1 MKVIHCAADHRRRV
15 VSRVLAGMLAVQG
28 VPAAHAVPRAG
39 HEESA
44 APARTA
50 VLDLYRGEI
59 RMVDLPG
66 QIKRIAIGD
75 GTLMTANVV
84 DGRLMLLAEKAG
96 VTSLVVWTTNGIALN
111 TTVRIAKGNVRE
123 TAAQL
128 RNVLANVPGVK
139 VVESGPNIV
148 LTGTVHRDM
157 LGRIKAA
164 TADVPNV
171 LDATVVDE
179 GDALKKTIH
188 FKVQIME
195 LTRNAQENLGIQW
208 DQKIAGPQAGV
219 QGFVGSQA
227 ETAAGMV
234 FAGIS
239 TKITSMINLMINNG
253 DAYVLAAPEL
263 NTKSGGTA
271 SFLAGGQV
279 PIPRA
284 GALGTTDVEYK
295 DYGIKLNIKPVVDT
309 HNVISAQIDTE
320 ISQIDPSVS
329 YGGYPGFLTRS
340 ARSDISLRAGETMAI
355 SGLINADAIG
365 NTSRLPFLGRLPII
379 GRLFR
384 SDEFRS
390 KRSDLVIF
398 VTPLISDPTLSP
410 NTDLLER
417 ANRIDSGFRDK
428 HGDPSPLAGRDDPD
442 GTSGTMHPI
451 GPTRPQPAG
460 AIRVRPAHG
469 NAGEGGRAGNA
480 GAIATRPGE
489 TARAA
494 RQPEHGEPS
503 PAGDAAQAQAASP
516 SPGVQ
521 GGGESG
527 ISGAAES
534 GGDRAGV
541 VPATSNATGD
551 RAVVRE
557 RNVQAVKDKDVAD
570 AKGAKAGASPPLA
583 QPAITIPATP
593 VTWRPAAQASVAD
606 ANAPDGSATAGV
618 QR

>member
-1 MKVIHCAADHRRRV
+1 MKVIDCAAERR
-15 VSRVLAGMLAVQG
+15 SRVLSCALAGVLAAQG
-28 VPAAHAVPRAG
+28 MPQAFAAPRIN
-39 HEESA
+39 HEEHV
-44 APARTA
+44 APARAA

-59 RMVDLPG
+59 RMIDVPG

-75 GTLMTANVV
+75 GTLVTANVV
-84 DGRLMLLAEKAG
+84 DGRLMLLAEKPG
-96 VTSLVVWTTNGIALN
+96 ITSLVVWTTNGVAVN
-111 TTVRIAKGNVRE
+111 TTVRIAKGNVHE

-128 RNVLANVPGVK
+128 RLVLVGVPGVQ

-164 TADVPNV
+164 TVDVPNL
-171 LDATVVDE
+171 LDATIVDE

-208 DQKIAGPQAGV
+208 DQKIAGPQAGA
-219 QGFVGSQA
+219 QGFIGSQA
-227 ETAAGMV
+227 ATAAGMV

-239 TKITSMINLMINNG
+239 TQITSMINLMVNNG
-253 DAYVLAAPEL
+253 DAYVLASPEL

-295 DYGIKLNIKPVVDT
+295 DYGIKLNIKPVVDAN
-309 HNVISAQIDTE
+309 NVISAQIDTE

-365 NTSRLPFLGRLPII
+365 NASRVPFLGRLPII

-390 KRSDLVIF
+390 KRSDLVIL
-398 VTPLISDPTLSP
+398 VTPLISDPTLAP
-410 NTDLLER
+410 NTDMLAR
-417 ANRIDSGFRDK
+417 ANLINRGFHDK
-428 HGDPSPLAGRDDPD
+428 HGDPSPLADDSRGSN
-442 GTSGTMHPI
+442 GTLNPI
-451 GPTRPQPAG
+451 GPTRPQQFGPVRVQPA
-460 AIRVRPAHG
+460 PLH
-469 NAGEGGRAGNA
+469 
-480 GAIATRPGE
+480 
-489 TARAA
+489 AA
-494 RQPEHGEPS
+494 P
-503 PAGDAAQAQAASP
+503 
-516 SPGVQ
+516 
-521 GGGESG
+521 
-527 ISGAAES
+527 
-534 GGDRAGV
+534 GGD
-541 VPATSNATGD
+541 
-551 RAVVRE
+551 E
-557 RNVQAVKDKDVAD
+557 
-570 AKGAKAGASPPLA
+570 AGASGPAGRGDGSADARPASADTADERATTGERNLKNARGDFDTKDEAARPARPLH
-583 QPAITIPATP
+583 TILATP
-593 VTWRPAAQASVAD
+593 VTWRPAVPASAVD
-606 ANAPDGSATAGV
+606 AEAPGRAAAAGAP
-618 QR
+618 